1 MSEAHDAERPSE
13 GSPPSPPDEVAPPAA
28 ELTRPHGASRQGAL
42 WLAALLVLGIAG
54 VALSPFWAPEVAPL
68 LPWGARSA
76 VSADEYAALAARV
89 RAIETQ
95 PTPLSGDADTVKSS
109 TSSLS
114 SRVDRLETAINS
126 RLAEIEKRPAAPFL
140 DLDATKS
147 AVSALARRVD
157 ELEAAPKSDH
167 QTAEADAANKAALHQ
182 LEQRLAAVEA
192 QSSSRTAGAT
202 AEVQKLQQELSRLD
216 NGAAD
221 ISNRL
226 SGIER
231 QVRAQISSERN
242 DAVEALLL
250 LQMREAV
257 EQARPFPAAYSA
269 FRALDHDPQLATA
282 AEPLAEAARN
292 GVASHAVLGKSL
304 AELAGQVATAKEPPA
319 ESDWGAQAL
328 AQLRSLVTIRRID
341 GASQTIPEAAVKAAR
356 AALARGDLAGA
367 VTAMEPLT
375 GANAEGARPWLQMA
389 RERLSVEKTLDHL
402 QALLTARLGSSPPDP
417 APATAPAASP
427 VTKAPS

>member
-13 GSPPSPPDEVAPPAA
+13 GSPPSPPEEIAPPAA
-28 ELTRPHGASRQGAL
+28 ELTRPHRASRQVAL

-54 VALSPFWAPEVAPL
+54 VALSPFWAPNVAPL
-68 LPWGARSA
+68 LPWGERAA
-76 VSADEYAALAARV
+76 VSADEYAGLAARV

-95 PTPLSGDADTVKSS
+95 PTPLGG
-109 TSSLS
+109 
-114 SRVDRLETAINS
+114 
-126 RLAEIEKRPAAPFL
+126 EIEKRPAAPL
-140 DLDATKS
+140 PDLDAIKS
-147 AVSALARRVD
+147 AMSALARRVE

-167 QTAEADAANKAALHQ
+167 QTAAADAANKAALHQ
-182 LEQRLAAVEA
+182 LEQRLAAVET

-292 GVASHAVLGKSL
+292 GVASHAVLSKRL

-328 AQLRSLVTIRRID
+328 AQLRGLVTIRRID
-341 GASQTIPEAAVKAAR
+341 GASQTIPEAAVKAAQ

-375 GANAEGARPWLQMA
+375 GANAEAARPWLQMA

-402 QALLTARLGSSPPDP
+402 QALLTARLGNSPPDP

>member
-13 GSPPSPPDEVAPPAA
+13 GSPPSPPEEIAPPAA
-28 ELTRPHGASRQGAL
+28 ELTRPHRESRQVAL
-42 WLAALLVLGIAG
+42 WLAVLLVLGIAG
-54 VALSPFWAPEVAPL
+54 VALSPFWAPNVAPL
-68 LPWGARSA
+68 LPWGERAA
-76 VSADEYAALAARV
+76 VSADEYAGLAARV

-95 PTPLSGDADTVKSS
+95 PTPPGG
-109 TSSLS
+109 
-114 SRVDRLETAINS
+114 
-126 RLAEIEKRPAAPFL
+126 EIEKRPAAPL
-140 DLDATKS
+140 PDLDAIKS
-147 AVSALARRVD
+147 AMSALARRVE

-167 QTAEADAANKAALHQ
+167 QTAAADAANKAALHQ
-182 LEQRLAAVEA
+182 LEQRLAAVET

-292 GVASHAVLGKSL
+292 GVASHAVLSKRL

-328 AQLRSLVTIRRID
+328 AQLRGLVTIRRID
-341 GASQTIPEAAVKAAR
+341 GASQTIPEAAVKAAQ

-375 GANAEGARPWLQMA
+375 GANAEAARPWLQMA

-402 QALLTARLGSSPPDP
+402 QTLLAARLGSSPPDP